1 LVARKVRLAW
11 AVGASVVMH
20 AALAVLAVPS
30 IGRGAT
36 EAPVFEG
43 RLAAVLAGP
52 SDALLP
58 ERALPLVLPWRQ
70 IAPLRVPLLPV
81 ASLSPLPEPHRAA
94 PVPAG
99 ADGMARI
106 EGRLLGGRERIGAL
120 VDRQLLEFPR
130 EIDTP
135 ARIREPIETPYP
147 AAALAE
153 GREDAVVVWAVVNP
167 DGTVD
172 EVDVTEGTPEFAEA
186 VVAAV
191 KAARFN
197 PATNNLKPIRYPI
210 ALEFRFALGQAPSA
224 TASAQ

>member
-1 LVARKVRLAW
+1 
-11 AVGASVVMH
+11 MH
-20 AALAVLAVPS
+20 AALAVLAVPPA
-30 IGRGAT
+30 GRGAA

-43 RLAAVLAGP
+43 RLAAVLAKP
-52 SDALLP
+52 TEAVLP
-58 ERALPLVLPWRQ
+58 ERPPLVLPLLQ

-81 ASLSPLPEPHRAA
+81 AALSPLPERHHAA
-94 PVPAG
+94 PAPGG
-99 ADGMARI
+99 ASGMARI

-135 ARIREPIETPYP
+135 ARIRDPIETPYP
-147 AAALAE
+147 AVALAE
-153 GREDAVVVWAVVNP
+153 GREDAVVVWAIVNP

-172 EVDVTEGTPEFAEA
+172 EVDVTEGMPEFAEA

-191 KAARFN
+191 KAARFT
-197 PATNNLKPIRYPI
+197 PATNKLKPIRYPI
-210 ALEFRFALGQAPSA
+210 ALEFRFALRQAPGA